1 MIFCWTQCKLTEP
14 VFHQFHFEGRDLDTQ
29 QFDNVWKLER
39 KGEEKSVWWDLNSRR
54 LDHEASVLPLH
65 TGQQV
70 ANYAKKRKIK
80 KIHVAFDYCSI
91 QSTVHENCYNSQS
104 GKKWQPK
111 IGQNMPKTS
120 SNPNFCLKMRHNEAQ
135 LRTIQTNLAHFRTK
149 FKLRF
154 TYKKHFTNQT
164 LGDGF

>member
-1 MIFCWTQCKLTEP
+1 MMES
-14 VFHQFHFEGRDLDTQ
+14 
-29 QFDNVWKLER
+29 R
-39 KGEEKSVWWDLNSRR
+39 KGKESRKKSPATGGIQTHNRARLCSLGECSTAALWSAGGELREKKEN
-54 LDHEASVLPLH
+54 
-65 TGQQV
+65 Q
-70 ANYAKKRKIK
+70 KRKIL

-149 FKLRF
+149 FKLKF
-154 TYKKHFTNQT
+154 T
-164 LGDGF
+164 

>member
-1 MIFCWTQCKLTEP
+1 MPELKFSDWDSNRGNRESLTVLQKP
-14 VFHQFHFEGRDLDTQ
+14 RTTRPFSLSFRRAFTTTHWSAG
-29 QFDNVWKLER
+29 
-39 KGEEKSVWWDLNSRR
+39 GELREKKEN
-54 LDHEASVLPLH
+54 
-65 TGQQV
+65 Q
-70 ANYAKKRKIK
+70 KRKIL

-120 SNPNFCLKMRHNEAQ
+120 SNPNFCLKMRHDEAQ
-135 LRTIQTNLAHFRTK
+135 LRTIRTNLAHFRTK
-149 FKLRF
+149 FKLIF